1 MRKPVYAMVM
11 IPLCFFLLNHA
22 AFAAPAKN
30 NAYGKKLT
38 VTSNKST
45 IDSTN
50 QGPVELTIRV
60 GLLKGRKAVSIGA
73 DMAFVVR
80 DINSGMG
87 LRKVDNGKLEII
99 SKGGGL
105 HIGGKAIAGKRI
117 LLKSANRGR
126 SAIFDI
132 DGNKYRGEIEIAW
145 KNGSFSI
152 INIIPV
158 DEYLMGVVPQEMSP
172 SWPIEALKAQ
182 AVAARTF
189 ALKNRGRHDAEG
201 FDVCTSTHCQ
211 AYAGESAESSRSD
224 EAVRLTRGKVITYNG
239 ELIES
244 MFHTDSGGMTE
255 NSENVWGSKLPYLR
269 SVKELKEKTMPWQQ
283 KYALKEVQARLLRN
297 GHDIGR
303 IRSIELSPLTI
314 GMKSSDRT
322 QSGRVS
328 VVRFHGER
336 GTVAISGENMR
347 SIFGLKST
355 LFDIKLETF
364 RTPRVKVHISTPDD
378 RRSRKPGRDS
388 AIGLEGLPN
397 AEETQA
403 DSRLRQLSGEDD
415 ENIVFFGY
423 GWGHGLGMSQHGA
436 KAYADSGMKYDHIL
450 SHYYTGTVVGKYKD
464 NKK

>member
-1 MRKPVYAMVM
+1 M
-11 IPLCFFLLNHA
+11 
-22 AFAAPAKN
+22 
-30 NAYGKKLT
+30 
-38 VTSNKST
+38 
-45 IDSTN
+45 
-50 QGPVELTIRV
+50 
-60 GLLKGRKAVSIGA
+60 
-73 DMAFVVR
+73 
-80 DINSGMG
+80 
-87 LRKVDNGKLEII
+87 
-99 SKGGGL
+99 
-105 HIGGKAIAGKRI
+105 
-117 LLKSANRGR
+117 
-126 SAIFDI
+126 
-132 DGNKYRGEIEIAW
+132 
-145 KNGSFSI
+145 
-152 INIIPV
+152 
-158 DEYLMGVVPQEMSP
+158 
-172 SWPIEALKAQ
+172 
-182 AVAARTF
+182 
-189 ALKNRGRHDAEG
+189 
-201 FDVCTSTHCQ
+201 
-211 AYAGESAESSRSD
+211 
-224 EAVRLTRGKVITYNG
+224 ITYNG